1 MGKLSDI
8 VNKGVRLIV
17 TDSSSQE
24 NTSPPP
30 PPAEREIPPDELQVE
45 PPRRVEHSEVP
56 ADVADFAAVYS
67 EAGIELPSHNYGVD
81 KVAEMLDNKRL
92 ASLGKDARAT
102 AVMVA
107 LEAAG
112 VSVRDV
118 IQDAVQRDK
127 ALDDFE
133 AAKQRE
139 VAEIRARNQERI
151 QQLNAEVEA
160 IVKKVGAE
168 VEALK
173 KEAEQAEKAFAEL
186 QGRKRKEEQRLRD
199 IVGQFIEGGGE
210 NPITV

>member
-17 TDSSSQE
+17 TDSAQGPPGV
-24 NTSPPP
+24 SPPP
-30 PPAEREIPPDELQVE
+30 PPEREIPADELQVE
-45 PPRRVEHSEVP
+45 PPRRLERSEVP

-67 EAGIELPSHNYGVD
+67 EAGITLPDHSYGID
-81 KVAEMLDNKRL
+81 KIAEMLENKRL

-112 VSVRDV
+112 VPLKDV
-118 IQDAVQRDK
+118 IQDAVLRDK

-139 VAEIRARNQERI
+139 VAEVRARNQERI
-151 QQLNAEVEA
+151 QKLNAEVEA
-160 IVKKVGAE
+160 LVKKVGAE

-173 KEAEQAEKAFAEL
+173 LESEQAEKAFGAL
-186 QGRKRKEEQRLRD
+186 QERKRKEEQRLHD
-199 IVGQFIEGGGE
+199 VVGQFLEGGGD